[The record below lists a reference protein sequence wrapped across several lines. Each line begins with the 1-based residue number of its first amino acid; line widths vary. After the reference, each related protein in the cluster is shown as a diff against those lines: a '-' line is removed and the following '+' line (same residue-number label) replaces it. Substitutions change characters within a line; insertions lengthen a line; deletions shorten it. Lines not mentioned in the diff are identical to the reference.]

1 MCEIQC
7 NAVVNK
13 SLVID
18 VRALLLQLCPT
29 LETLWTVA
37 FQDLLFKGFS
47 RQEY

>member
-18 VRALLLQLCPT
+18 VHALLLQLCLTP
-29 LETLWTVA
+29 
-37 FQDLLFKGFS
+37 
-47 RQEY
+47 